1 MMWEVQF
8 NRVFMLR
15 EPVLQHV
22 MEPVQWI
29 FNPEL
34 TFAGEKAKML
44 YKFRKET
51 TAIRSKGLEGPH
63 LQGTLVLQL
72 QRTDYGHGD
81 GYRGGVANLNS

>member
-1 MMWEVQF
+1 
-8 NRVFMLR
+8 MLR

-22 MEPVQWI
+22 MEPVQRI

-63 LQGTLVLQL
+63 HKGTQI
-72 QRTDYGHGD
+72 QRMG
-81 GYRGGVANLNS
+81 S